1 MTGSDFIVD
10 LCSRSCPT
18 GRIGVTKMHIE
29 LRPVETKGAVAL
41 ASRLAGEI
49 WREHYTGLIGSRQ
62 VEYMLEN
69 FQSPAAIAAQIAAGT
84 AYFLAVADGQ
94 PQGYFAIRAEL
105 PEMRMMISKLY
116 VRRAMRGK
124 GLGRAILDFVAER
137 ARGQGLATLWLTVNK
152 GNPTLRWYERQ
163 GFRRAAAIVQPI
175 GNDFVMDDYRME
187 LTLDHGLNCIGEHGT
202 IPSNNEPRP

>member
-1 MTGSDFIVD
+1 MKTEG
-10 LCSRSCPT
+10 
-18 GRIGVTKMHIE
+18 E
-29 LRPVETKGAVAL
+29 VAL
-41 ASRLAGEI
+41 ASLLAGEI

-84 AYFLAVADGQ
+84 AYYLAVADGH
-94 PQGYFAIRAEL
+94 PQGYFAIRAES
-105 PEMRMMISKLY
+105 PEKRMMISKLY

-124 GLGRAILDFVAER
+124 GLGKAILDFVVAQ
-137 ARGQGLATLWLTVNK
+137 ARGQGLVTLWLTANK

-175 GNDFVMDDYRME
+175 GNGFVMDDYRME
-187 LTLDHGLNCIGEHGT
+187 LTLAPGLNCAGEHGT
-202 IPSNNEPRP
+202 IPTNTEPYP